1 MKQLVTHIEIN
12 ASPEKIWAVLT
23 DFANYKNWN
32 PFVKELTGNVELGE
46 NIMVMLQPPGS
57 SAMKFTP
64 VVTSFE
70 KNERFSWKGKL
81 FIGGLFD
88 GEHIF
93 ELKPVADRK
102 TLFVQRENFSGILIP
117 FLGKM
122 IDTTTRKGFEAMNIK
137 LKELAEKS

>member
-1 MKQLVTHIEIN
+1 MKQLITQIEIN
-12 ASPEKIWAVLT
+12 AAPEKIWTILT

-32 PFVKELTGNVELGE
+32 PFVKELTGNVKVGE
-46 NIMVMLQPPGS
+46 TIQVMLQPPGS
-57 SAMKFTP
+57 NAMKFTP
-64 VVTSFE
+64 VVVSFE
-70 KNERFSWKGKL
+70 KNQGFSWKGKL

-93 ELKPVADRK
+93 ELKPINEHK

-122 IDTTTRKGFEAMNIK
+122 IDTTTRQGFEAMNTK
-137 LKELAEKS
+137 LKELVEKS